1 MTTPTKCQI
10 CRNEFVD
17 TDRVIFSHRDTFVFK
32 PADVPDAPVIRQRK
46 DGTFHEVSA
55 AAVLSP
61 HALAQ
66 SRAEHLRTAVVNTFG
81 DWGKMTIPEGAFYF
95 RHQWCEPQ
103 RTGSAGSLHPVTKH
117 SIRFGRSAP
126 GRMHG

>member
-10 CRNEFVD
+10 CHNKFID

-32 PADVPDAPVIRQRK
+32 PANVQDP
-46 DGTFHEVSA
+46 EVFEMKNGVQVKVNLA
-55 AAVLSP
+55 AAQSP
-61 HALAQ
+61 EYMREL
-66 SRAEHLRTAVVNTFG
+66 RKEHLRTAVVNTFG